1 MLRRLIVLGL
11 TLVAFAGCESP
22 PVEWRDPVAI
32 ARPSP
37 TARLV
42 VDTTGSVRYV
52 ADSVHLAGL
61 PPEAMQCTPSVTAAV
76 GTVHTFAVWWAV
88 RRDSSANLLLAS
100 SPDSGKTWAQPQS
113 VDTTDVSSSGCRRP
127 PPSLT
132 TVGDDVYVAYSM
144 FAPEGK
150 GVFFAHTMG
159 SMLHSPVPV
168 IYGER
173 LVATAIAAQGDR
185 VAVAYEEPNGAREQ
199 VDVATSTTQGHLFEM
214 HTVASRDVDA
224 AALPSVAFAGRMLAV
239 GWAEKRASGVTAGN
253 VVRVGRLK

>member
-1 MLRRLIVLGL
+1 MAESVVLQTYRAFRSEASRVFCAMLRRLIVLGL

-88 RRDSSANLLLAS
+88 RRGGTTCTSPARCSRPRARAFSSRT
-100 SPDSGKTWAQPQS
+100 PWARCF
-113 VDTTDVSSSGCRRP
+113 TP
-127 PPSLT
+127 PYP
-132 TVGDDVYVAYSM
+132 
-144 FAPEGK
+144 
-150 GVFFAHTMG
+150 
-159 SMLHSPVPV
+159 
-168 IYGER
+168 
-173 LVATAIAAQGDR
+173 
-185 VAVAYEEPNGAREQ
+185 
-199 VDVATSTTQGHLFEM
+199 
-214 HTVASRDVDA
+214 
-224 AALPSVAFAGRMLAV
+224 
-239 GWAEKRASGVTAGN
+239 
-253 VVRVGRLK
+253 